1 MAYQVAITCAIV
13 TVEGIL
19 CYRRSKAELNKVRI
33 KNVAVWET
41 RLPIFIAHFIDHLW
55 LINER

>member
-1 MAYQVAITCAIV
+1 MAYRVAITCAIV

-19 CYRRSKAELNKVRI
+19 CYRRSKAELKKVKI

-41 RLPIFIAHFIDHLW
+41 RLPFFIAHSINHLW
-55 LINER
+55 LKNER